1 MTNELTSALA
11 AYRFYR
17 SELRAEAIK
26 AKQGKS
32 ITASEMET
40 LNHAFIIARNNLVE
54 AAKKE
59 NIKDIDDVNEELIF
73 DAKQRYRK
81 EKIAAMTTLF
91 SQILARVIFVGSFFL
106 IAFLSKWLLKFDY
119 LTSLVSI
126 FLVYVVL
133 FNSANGSKK

>member
-17 SELRAEAIK
+17 SELRSEAIK

-32 ITASEMET
+32 ITASEWET
-40 LNHAFIIARNNLVE
+40 LDHAFIIARNNLVE